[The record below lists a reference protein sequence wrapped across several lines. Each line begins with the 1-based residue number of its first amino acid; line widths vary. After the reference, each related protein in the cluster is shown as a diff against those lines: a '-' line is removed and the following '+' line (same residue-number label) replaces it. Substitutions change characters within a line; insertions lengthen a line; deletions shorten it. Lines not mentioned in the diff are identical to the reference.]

1 MFHATIEAEGRAH
14 VGTWVYIVDREK
26 PEPLLGDGDAEALG
40 IIWFNPR
47 GKEIRIKMIQEG
59 IKQDTKAVD
68 IKLEQK
74 GVKSRKKTGLKE
86 VPSVH

>member
-40 IIWFNPR
+40 I
-47 GKEIRIKMIQEG
+47 M
-59 IKQDTKAVD
+59 
-68 IKLEQK
+68 
-74 GVKSRKKTGLKE
+74 
-86 VPSVH
+86 